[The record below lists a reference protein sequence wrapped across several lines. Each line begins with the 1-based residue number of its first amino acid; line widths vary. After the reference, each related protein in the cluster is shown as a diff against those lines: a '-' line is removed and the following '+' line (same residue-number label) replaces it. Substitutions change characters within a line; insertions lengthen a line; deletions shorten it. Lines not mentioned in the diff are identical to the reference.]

1 MSRTVGSAGNLR
13 NRACVHVTWQ
23 WELINGKPNKDHFV
37 GQMKAENGLWW
48 VERYIGGEELVSV
61 RTHHFKR
68 HC

>member
-1 MSRTVGSAGNLR
+1 M
-13 NRACVHVTWQ
+13 TWQ

-68 HC
+68 QLLKSREVRADGN